1 MPSSRRLVHLH
12 YRVRYPRL
20 ASLASVAIPLF
31 RHGHRM
37 PLALLLYVEWRSER
51 CWIAEFGEVTPTR
64 PDGLGVWEEDGVRVQ
79 FFLKHDRSMEPLEGL
94 AAKMPGYE
102 ELERA
107 LGCRRWVLFSF
118 ASPRL
123 ASPRRVGRLVHV
135 RRSPAGERWWP
146 TSSGVGGQQP
156 HEAIWAPLGANE
168 RRCALAAL
176 AK

>member
-1 MPSSRRLVHLH
+1 
-12 YRVRYPRL
+12 
-20 ASLASVAIPLF
+20 
-31 RHGHRM
+31 M

-123 ASPRRVGRLVHV
+123 ASPRLASP
-135 RRSPAGERWWP
+135 RREAGAR
-146 TSSGVGGQQP
+146 
-156 HEAIWAPLGANE
+156 
-168 RRCALAAL
+168 AAL
-176 AK
+176 AGRRALVANLVGRRRTAAARGDLGAARSQRAAVCARRSRQVTERPSSPETEIESIIAYERTCTAL